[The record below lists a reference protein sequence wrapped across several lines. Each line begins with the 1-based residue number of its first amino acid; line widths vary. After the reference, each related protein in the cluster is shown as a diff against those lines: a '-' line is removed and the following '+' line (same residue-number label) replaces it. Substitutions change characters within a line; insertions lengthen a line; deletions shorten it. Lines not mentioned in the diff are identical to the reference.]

1 MNRIPRELELQDS
14 IEKYLTDHNIFPL
27 SVTLTYKIGSG
38 LLAITFY
45 TENDLNEFLDLINY
59 GPQCDKSGYAIINE
73 TKTIFL
79 SGLPL
84 VKLYT
89 EV

>member
-14 IEKYLTDHNIFPL
+14 IENFLTSRNIFPL

-45 TENDLNEFLDLINY
+45 TKNDLNEFLDLIEY
-59 GPQCDKSGYAIINE
+59 SIQCDKSGYIIISE
-73 TKTIFL
+73 TNTLFL

-89 EV
+89 EL